1 MSLLIVEIWR
11 AIQDT
16 WRARQEEEWQDRLI
30 DLNADKKISRI
41 QASITKSRAK
51 LVEAEAELQKV
62 KADYIWSKVPTEE
75 GMNNG
80 HNGAGEK
87 GSGKAKTGKH
97 AGS

>member
-41 QASITKSRAK
+41 QASLTKSRAK

-62 KADYIWSKVPTEE
+62 KAGYIWSKIPTEE
-75 GMNNG
+75 DRNNG
-80 HNGAGEK
+80 HSGAGEE
-87 GSGKAKTGKH
+87 GTGKAKTGKH